1 MRALRTLAAAA
12 VATGALAGPVLACGG
27 GWMGVNLVAKPG
39 MKAALRSAYL
49 AAHPGLSPSRVR
61 DRLLSGGT
69 VNGGPVP
76 GRTYYGSYS
85 GTRYAVATF
94 GAYPTIFRTDQ
105 HGRWHVR
112 RETYDGICTNVV
124 PIDLI
129 MAWSLEHWGGRCFVE
144 PTR

>member
-1 MRALRTLAAAA
+1 VKALAAAVLA
-12 VATGALAGPVLACGG
+12 SGVLAGPVLACGG
-27 GWMGVNLVAKPG
+27 GWMGVNLVVKPG
-39 MKAALRSAYL
+39 TKAALRSAYL
-49 AAHPGLSPSRVR
+49 AAHPGGVVG
-61 DRLLSGGT
+61 D
-69 VNGGPVP
+69 PVP

-112 RETYDGICTNVV
+112 RETHGGICTNVV

-129 MAWSLEHWGGRCFVE
+129 KVWSLEHWGGNCYVE
-144 PTR
+144 PRP